1 MDIFGTIQM
10 AISVVI
16 LAVLYYKLYK
26 QEVPKPA
33 WLPIAIVPVIGGLI
47 VYNVCIPAY
56 LVGMNGILR
65 QLAQSPLAEGVFGS
79 FFSAFILA
87 AFPEEAFKC
96 LMMLLLIFIFHKRVR
111 NVYEYI
117 LIGAAVGL
125 GFTIAEEMGYVTDGV
140 NPLRIPL
147 VAGHMTFNMIMGAFL
162 GSARYKRENGQPGV
176 VLNIIAGLTIG
187 TILHTVF
194 DAFTVANPA
203 LKHINSMGVIDN
215 VFIAVGVAVVIGAI
229 VLQFVVFKKAAR
241 DCKMCCDMTFADGP
255 EEPVKQGKH
264 SRR

>member
-10 AISVVI
+10 VISVVI
-16 LAVLYYKLYK
+16 LGVLYYKLYK

-56 LVGMNGILR
+56 LIGMNDILR
-65 QLAQSPLAEGVFGS
+65 QLAQTSLAEGLFGA

-96 LMMLLLIFIFHKRVR
+96 LMMLLIIFIFHKRVR

-125 GFTIAEEMGYVTDGV
+125 GFTIAEELGYITGGV
-140 NPLRIPL
+140 NPLRVVL
-147 VAGHMTFNMIMGAFL
+147 LAGHMTFNMIMGAFL

-176 VLNIIAGLTIG
+176 VIDTIAGLSIG

-203 LKHINSMGVIDN
+203 LKHINSMGVIDY
-215 VFIAVGVAVVIGAI
+215 VFIAVAFVVVIGAI

-241 DCKMCCDMTFADGP
+241 DCKMCCEMTFVDGP
-255 EEPVKQGKH
+255 EEPVKHGKY

>member
-1 MDIFGTIQM
+1 
-10 AISVVI
+10 
-16 LAVLYYKLYK
+16 
-26 QEVPKPA
+26 
-33 WLPIAIVPVIGGLI
+33 
-47 VYNVCIPAY
+47 
-56 LVGMNGILR
+56 
-65 QLAQSPLAEGVFGS
+65 
-79 FFSAFILA
+79 
-87 AFPEEAFKC
+87 
-96 LMMLLLIFIFHKRVR
+96 MMLLLIFIFHKRVR

-125 GFTIAEEMGYVTDGV
+125 GFTIAEEMGYITDGV

-176 VLNIIAGLTIG
+176 VINIIAGLSIG

-215 VFIAVGVAVVIGAI
+215 VFIAMGVAVVIGAI
-229 VLQFVVFKKAAR
+229 VLQFVVFKRAAR
-241 DCKMCCDMTFADGP
+241 DCKMCCEMTFVDGS

-264 SRR
+264 SRC